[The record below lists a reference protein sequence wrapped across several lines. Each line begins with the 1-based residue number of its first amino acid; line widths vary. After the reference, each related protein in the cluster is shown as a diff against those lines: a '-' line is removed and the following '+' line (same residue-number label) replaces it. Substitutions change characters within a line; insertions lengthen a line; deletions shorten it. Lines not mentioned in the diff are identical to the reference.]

1 LIGFVFAALVV
12 VAAVAI
18 QLVLPGQGVYHAG
31 WYNVA
36 LCGTV
41 IVTFIAG
48 RRELRR
54 AKAPRP
60 RWAAIAMLFG
70 TAIVGFAGVLSGLFA
85 PDNQTFVGAPGERIR
100 VESLGTLWF
109 PLASIGAT
117 APSVSLER
125 PLHGTVEVGERPSDA
140 GSFILRAVQR
150 NVAWVEA
157 RDSRGN
163 RLTVTQPTGAAF
175 LSPVLLMEHRQ
186 TIAGMDLPFDS
197 FNVPAAR
204 RVVKAVLFTPAQAAT
219 LAHGLGSSG
228 NAAVLFAVDDEK
240 ERPLPNAIALST
252 GGKAVSVGNLSLRA
266 VVAQYPAVEV
276 VAAPNLVATVLGGL
290 VVVGGILALVIRPV
304 LLTGDDRSNVSQDDA
319 APGKL
324 DPSRG

>member
-1 LIGFVFAALVV
+1 MVV
-12 VAAVAI
+12 VAAVAV
-18 QLVLPGQGVYHAG
+18 QLVLPGQSVYHAG

-36 LCGTV
+36 LCGLV
-41 IVTFIAG
+41 IVSLIAG

-54 AKAPRP
+54 VKAPRA
-60 RWAAIAMLFG
+60 RWATIGILFG

-85 PDNQTFVGAPGERIR
+85 PDNQTFVGAPGERIH
-100 VESLGTLWF
+100 VESLGTLSF
-109 PLASIGAT
+109 PLASIGAGAT
-117 APSVSLER
+117 SVSLER
-125 PLHGTVEVGERPSDA
+125 PLHGKVEVGERRSDA

-157 RDSRGN
+157 RDPRGS
-163 RLTVTQPTGAAF
+163 RLTVTQPAGAAF

-186 TIAGMDLPFDS
+186 TIAGMELPFDS

-204 RVVKAVLFTPAQAAT
+204 RVVKAVLFTPAQAAA

-228 NAAVLFAVDDEK
+228 DAAVLLAVDDEK

-252 GGKAVSVGNLSLRA
+252 GGKAVTVGGLSLRA
-266 VVAQYPAVEV
+266 VVTQYPAVEV

-290 VVVGGILALVIRPV
+290 LVVGGILALVIRPV

-319 APGKL
+319 ALRKL
-324 DPSRG
+324 DPSRR